1 MHEGLDPTS
10 AARDSGAGLL
20 TWMPSFLVDATAST
34 KQQCVLEV
42 KKGDEDKGG
51 HQGWCLLLVDVFS
64 KRQ

>member
-1 MHEGLDPTS
+1 MHEGLDPAS

-20 TWMPSFLVDATAST
+20 TWMPSFL
-34 KQQCVLEV
+34 QCVLEV

-51 HQGWCLLLVDVFS
+51 HRGWCLLLVNVFS